1 MPQGLTAERRT
12 DRSTPA
18 AAALLPALL
27 SAVPMAVIGVDL
39 EGRVTLW
46 NPAAER
52 IFGWSEDDVLGRAL
66 SIVPDDLR
74 AEFLS
79 TIDMVGRG
87 VPVPDQLT
95 RRRRRD
101 GAIVEVNVASS
112 AVLDSGDRVVGLLS
126 VVSDISDRHSIELEL
141 QGAQRMEAVGRLAGG
156 VAHDFNNILTAII
169 GYSDLLAMDLPADD
183 PKRADIAEIR
193 RAADRATRLTRQ
205 LLAFGRREAQQICVL
220 DMNDVVAGVLPM
232 LRQLIGSHIEL
243 VTSVGADLGRIRGDA
258 GQLEQ
263 VIVNL
268 VLNARDAMPAGG
280 RLAVTT
286 ADVDLDQSFAR
297 SHRGARSGQF
307 VRLVVED
314 TGMGMDASTKAH
326 LFEPYF
332 TTKEP
337 GRGTGLGLATV
348 YGIIKQSGG
357 AIFADSELGRGTTM
371 SVYLPRIRD

>member
-1 MPQGLTAERRT
+1 
-12 DRSTPA
+12 
-18 AAALLPALL
+18 
-27 SAVPMAVIGVDL
+27 MAVIGVDL
-39 EGRVTLW
+39 QGRVTLW

-52 IFGWSEDDVLGRAL
+52 IFGWSEDDVLGRPL

-79 TIDMVGRG
+79 AIDLVGRHG
-87 VPVPDQLT
+87 RVPDQLT

-101 GAIVEVNVASS
+101 GSTIEVSVASS
-112 AVLDSGDRVVGLLS
+112 SIVDSGERVIGLLS
-126 VVSDISDRHSIELEL
+126 VVSDISDRHSLELEL

-169 GYSDLLAMDLPADD
+169 GYADLLAMDLPAED

-193 RAADRATRLTRQ
+193 RAADRATKLTRQ
-205 LLAFGRREAQQICVL
+205 LLAFGRRDAQQICVL
-220 DMNDVVAGVLPM
+220 DMNDVVSGVLPM
-232 LRQLIGSHIEL
+232 LRQLIGTHIEL
-243 VTSVGADLGRIRGDA
+243 VTSVGSDLGRIRGDA

-268 VLNARDAMPAGG
+268 VLNARDAMPGGG

-286 ADVDLDQSFAR
+286 ADVDLDDAFVR
-297 SHRGARSGQF
+297 SHRGSRSGPF

-314 TGMGMDASTKAH
+314 TGVGMDATTKAH

-348 YGIIKQSGG
+348 YGIVKQSGG
-357 AIFADSELGRGTTM
+357 SIFADSELGRGTTI

>member
-1 MPQGLTAERRT
+1 LTAERRT

-18 AAALLPALL
+18 AAELLPALL
-27 SAVPMAVIGVDL
+27 SAAPMAVIGVDL
-39 EGRVTLW
+39 QGRVTLW

-52 IFGWSEDDVLGRAL
+52 IFGWSEDDVLGRPL

-79 TIDMVGRG
+79 AIDLVGRHG
-87 VPVPDQLT
+87 RVPDQLT

-101 GAIVEVNVASS
+101 GSTIEVSVASS
-112 AVLDSGDRVVGLLS
+112 SIVDSGERVIGLLS
-126 VVSDISDRHSIELEL
+126 VVSDISDRHSLELEL

-169 GYSDLLAMDLPADD
+169 GYADLLAMDLPAED

-193 RAADRATRLTRQ
+193 RAADRATKLTRQ
-205 LLAFGRREAQQICVL
+205 LLAFGRRDAQQICVL
-220 DMNDVVAGVLPM
+220 DMNDVVSGVLPM
-232 LRQLIGSHIEL
+232 LRQLIGTHIEL
-243 VTSVGADLGRIRGDA
+243 VTSVGSDLGRIRGDA

-268 VLNARDAMPAGG
+268 VLNARDAMPGGG

-286 ADVDLDQSFAR
+286 ADVDLDDAFVR
-297 SHRGARSGQF
+297 SHRGSRSGPF

-314 TGMGMDASTKAH
+314 TGVGMDATTKAH

-348 YGIIKQSGG
+348 YGIVKQSGG
-357 AIFADSELGRGTTM
+357 SIFADSELGRGTTI